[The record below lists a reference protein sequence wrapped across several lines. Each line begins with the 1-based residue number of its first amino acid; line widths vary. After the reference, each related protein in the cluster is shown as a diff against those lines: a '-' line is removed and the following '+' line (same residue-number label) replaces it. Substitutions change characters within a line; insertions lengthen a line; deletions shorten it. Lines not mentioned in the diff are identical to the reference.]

1 MGTTLAARSVILSSS
16 ESLVINLGHGR
27 VTIPP
32 VAAVAAVAAA
42 TAGGG
47 AAARALGAPQC
58 PE

>member
-32 VAAVAAVAAA
+32 VAAVAAA